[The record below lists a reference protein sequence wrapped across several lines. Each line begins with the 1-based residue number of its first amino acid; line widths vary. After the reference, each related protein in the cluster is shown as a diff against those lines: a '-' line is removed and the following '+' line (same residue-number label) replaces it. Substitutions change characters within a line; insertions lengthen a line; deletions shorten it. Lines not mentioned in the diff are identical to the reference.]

1 MDLDELDRGTE
12 EHVDDVEIDI
22 TGRHGTAPTP
32 DEVRARRYEAICE
45 ATTDFV
51 GITDV
56 DGNFFYLNPAARRML
71 GIGAD
76 EDVTLLASG
85 AFFDPDHYATVSDAI
100 LESLITSG
108 TWSGELHLRAR
119 DGHIIPVSQVTTVH
133 LEDDGRPAF
142 FSSISRDI
150 SAMKEIEATL
160 EHQATHDR
168 LTNIP
173 NHALF
178 LEFVAHALARA
189 GRSGLATAVAFIDLD
204 RFKGIND
211 TFGHVGG
218 DEVLMEVAHRLRTH
232 LRPGD
237 TVGRFGG
244 DEFTV
249 LIEDL
254 PAADAAARAQEIV
267 DRILAALRVPV
278 PLGDRIA
285 PITASAGLAIAT
297 PGDGVGAADLIRH
310 ADLAMYRAK
319 DGGKDRSEHFDAA
332 MRLETESALAIAA
345 GLELALNEEQFVV
358 EYQPVV
364 ALGTGACMAAEALVR
379 WRTPDGTL
387 LPPSEFIPIAEER
400 GLIGA
405 IGERVLTEAARY
417 AVECR
422 DLIPHFVMAVN
433 ISASQLLTPGFVHL
447 VQRVIDVTGLDPAAL
462 AIEITEEVVLH
473 DVTRA
478 VNVLEELR
486 RIGVW
491 VAIDDFGT
499 GYSSL
504 SYLRDLPVN
513 TVKVDRAFVQGI
525 VDSERDRAVLR
536 SIVQVAD
543 ALGMWFVAEGVET
556 EAEREILIELGA
568 GLAQGYLYARPM
580 SADAFTEFMTA
591 SLGDA

>member
-1 MDLDELDRGTE
+1 MDLDEMDRDTDERGDS
-12 EHVDDVEIDI
+12 VQIDI
-22 TGRHGTAPTP
+22 TGHGLDAPTP
-32 DEVRARRYEAICE
+32 DDVRARRYEAICE

-85 AFFDPDHYATVSDAI
+85 AFFDPDHYATVSDTI
-100 LESLITSG
+100 LDSLITSG

-178 LEFVAHALARA
+178 LEFVAHALARSE
-189 GRSGLATAVAFIDLD
+189 RSGLATAVAFIDLD
-204 RFKGIND
+204 RFKSIND

-254 PAADAAARAQEIV
+254 PVGEAAARAQEIV

-278 PLGDRIA
+278 PLGDRIS
-285 PITASAGLAIAT
+285 PITASAGVAIAS
-297 PGDGVGAADLIRH
+297 PGDGIGAADLIRH

-319 DGGKDRSEHFDAA
+319 EGGKDRAEQFDAA
-332 MRLETESALAIAA
+332 MRRETESALAIAA
-345 GLELALNEEQFVV
+345 GLELALHEEQFVV
-358 EYQPVV
+358 EFQPVV
-364 ALGTGACMAAEALVR
+364 DLRTGVCMAAEALVR

-405 IGERVLTEAARY
+405 IGERVLTEAARR
-417 AVECR
+417 AAQWREE
-422 DLIPHFVMAVN
+422 IPAFVMSVN
-433 ISASQLLTPGFVHL
+433 ISASQLLAPGFLHL
-447 VQRVIDVTGLDPAAL
+447 VQRVLDVTGLARDAL
-462 AIEITEEVVLH
+462 AIEITEAVVLH
-473 DVTRA
+473 DVARA
-478 VNVLEELR
+478 VHVLDELR
-486 RIGVW
+486 RMGVW

-504 SYLRDLPVN
+504 SYLRDLPAN
-513 TVKVDRAFVQGI
+513 TVKVDRAFVRGI
-525 VDSERDRAVLR
+525 VGSPRDQAVLR
-536 SIVQVAD
+536 SIVQVAG
-543 ALGMWFVAEGVET
+543 ALDMWFVAEGVET

-568 GLAQGYLYARPM
+568 GLAQGYLFARPM

-591 SLGDA
+591 SPAEH

>member
-1 MDLDELDRGTE
+1 MGDTE
-12 EHVDDVEIDI
+12 TRPADGSGALGSSPPV
-22 TGRHGTAPTP
+22 TATEPS

-56 DGNFFYLNPAARRML
+56 EGAFLYLNPAAREML
-71 GIGAD
+71 GIGPD
-76 EDVTLLASG
+76 EDVTALPSG
-85 AFFDPDHYATVSDAI
+85 AFFDADHYAQVSDSI
-100 LESLITSG
+100 LESLIATGS
-108 TWSGELHLRAR
+108 WSGELILRSR
-119 DGHIIPVSQVTTVH
+119 EGRTFPVSQVTTVH
-133 LEDDGRPAF
+133 LEEDGSPAF

-150 SAMKEIEATL
+150 SAMKHIEATL

-178 LEFVAHALARA
+178 VELVAHALARNE
-189 GRSGLATAVAFIDLD
+189 RTGLATAVAFIDLD
-204 RFKGIND
+204 RFKSIND
-211 TFGHVGG
+211 TFGHIGG

-237 TVGRFGG
+237 TVGRFAG

-254 PAADAAARAQEIV
+254 PAQEAVARSREVV

-278 PLGDRIA
+278 PLGDRVA
-285 PITASAGLAIAT
+285 PITASAGLAVAV
-297 PGDGVGAADLIRH
+297 PGDGTSAADLIRH

-319 DGGKDRSEHFDAA
+319 GGGKDRLTQFDADL
-332 MRLETESALAIAA
+332 RRETESAVAIAA
-345 GLELALNEEQFVV
+345 GLERALDEDQFIV
-358 EYQPVV
+358 EFQPVV
-364 ALGTGACMAAEALVR
+364 HLASGTCMAAEALVR
-379 WRTPDGTL
+379 WRTADGTL
-387 LPPSEFIPIAEER
+387 LPPREFIPIAEER
-400 GLIGA
+400 GLISA
-405 IGERVLTEAARY
+405 IGQQVLIAAAQHAISWRTRV
-417 AVECR
+417 
-422 DLIPHFVMAVN
+422 PHFVMSVN

-447 VQRVIDVTGLDPAAL
+447 VQRVLDVTGLDPDAL

-473 DVTRA
+473 DVGRA
-478 VNVLEELR
+478 VHVLEELR

-513 TVKVDRAFVQGI
+513 TVKVDRAFVRGI
-525 VDSERDRAVLR
+525 VDSDRDRAVLR

-556 EAEREILIELGA
+556 EAEREILIDLGA
-568 GLAQGYLYARPM
+568 GLAQGYLFARPM
-580 SADAFTEFMTA
+580 SAEAFTEFMTT
-591 SLGDA
+591 SLDAG

>member
-1 MDLDELDRGTE
+1 MGDTQHAQVGGT
-12 EHVDDVEIDI
+12 DASARRRIDA
-22 TGRHGTAPTP
+22 T

-56 DGNFFYLNPAARRML
+56 AGDFLYLNPAARRML
-71 GIGAD
+71 GIGHD
-76 EDVTLLASG
+76 EDVTALPSG
-85 AFFDPDHYATVSDAI
+85 TFFDADHYARVSDEI
-100 LESLITSG
+100 LTSLIETGS
-108 TWSGELHLRAR
+108 WSGELVLRAR
-119 DGHIIPVSQVTTVH
+119 DGRTFPVSQVTTVH
-133 LEDDGRPAF
+133 LEDDGSPAF

-150 SAMKEIEATL
+150 SAVKYVEATL

-178 LEFVAHALARA
+178 VELVAHALARNE
-189 GRSGLATAVAFIDLD
+189 RTGLATAVVFIDLD
-204 RFKGIND
+204 RFKSIND

-218 DEVLMEVAHRLRTH
+218 DEVLMEVAHRLRSH

-237 TVGRFGG
+237 TVGRFAG

-254 PAADAAARAQEIV
+254 PAHEAVARSQEVV

-285 PITASAGLAIAT
+285 PITASAGLAVAV
-297 PGDGVGAADLIRH
+297 PGDGTVAADLIRH
-310 ADLAMYRAK
+310 ADVAMYRAK
-319 DGGKDRSEHFDAA
+319 SEGKDRASRFDADL
-332 MRLETESALAIAA
+332 RRETESAVAIAA
-345 GLELALNEEQFVV
+345 NLERAIDEDQFVV
-358 EYQPVV
+358 EFQPVV
-364 ALGTGACMAAEALVR
+364 HLPTGTCMAAEALVR
-379 WRTPDGTL
+379 WRTADGTL
-387 LPPSEFIPIAEER
+387 LPPGEFIPIAEER

-405 IGERVLTEAARY
+405 IGQQVLLTAARF

-422 DLIPHFVMAVN
+422 AVIPHFVMGVN

-447 VQRVIDVTGLDPAAL
+447 VQRALDVTGLDPDAL

-478 VNVLEELR
+478 VHVLEELR

-525 VDSERDRAVLR
+525 VGSERDRAVLR
-536 SIVQVAD
+536 SIVQVAE

-556 EAEREILIELGA
+556 EAERKMLIDLGA
-568 GLAQGYLYARPM
+568 ELAQGYLVARPM
-580 SADAFTEFMTA
+580 AAEAFTAFMA
-591 SLGDA
+591 NSLGHR

>member
-1 MDLDELDRGTE
+1 M
-12 EHVDDVEIDI
+12 DDVETDI
-22 TGRHGTAPTP
+22 TGRTGPVPTP
-32 DEVRARRYEAICE
+32 DDVRARRYEAICE

-51 GITDV
+51 GITGV

-71 GIGAD
+71 GIGPD
-76 EDVTLLASG
+76 EDVTQLASG
-85 AFFDPDHYATVSDAI
+85 SFFDAEHYATVSDTI
-100 LESLITSG
+100 LERLIADG
-108 TWSGELHLRAR
+108 TWSGELHLRSR
-119 DGHIIPVSQVTTVH
+119 DGSIIPVSQVTTVH
-133 LEDDGRPAF
+133 LEDDGTPAF

-178 LEFVAHALARA
+178 LEFVAHALARNE
-189 GRSGLATAVAFIDLD
+189 RNGLATAVAFIDLD

-285 PITASAGLAIAT
+285 PITASAGLAIAA
-297 PGDGVGAADLIRH
+297 PGDGITAADLIRH

-319 DGGKDRSEHFDAA
+319 DGGKDRSEHFDAQ
-332 MRLETESALAIAA
+332 MLQDTERTLSIAA
-345 GLELALNEEQFVV
+345 GLETALDDEQFVV
-358 EYQPVV
+358 EFQPLVDIRSGV
-364 ALGTGACMAAEALVR
+364 CMSAEALVR
-379 WRTPDGTL
+379 WRTADGTL

-405 IGERVLTEAARY
+405 IGERVLTTAAEF
-417 AVECR
+417 AVRCR
-422 DLIPHFVMAVN
+422 AQVSHFVMAVN
-433 ISASQLLTPGFVHL
+433 ISASQLLTPGFLHL
-447 VQRVIDVTGLDPAAL
+447 VRRVLDVSGLAPDAL
-462 AIEITEEVVLH
+462 SIEITEEVVLH

-478 VNVLEELR
+478 VRVLEELR

-504 SYLRDLPVN
+504 SYLRDLPAN
-513 TVKVDRAFVQGI
+513 TVKVDRAFVHGI

-536 SIVQVAD
+536 SIVEVAD
-543 ALGMWFVAEGVET
+543 ALDMWFVAEGVET
-556 EAEREILIELGA
+556 EAEREILLELGA
-568 GLAQGYLYARPM
+568 VLAQGYLFARPM
-580 SADAFTEFMTA
+580 SAEAFTEFMLA
-591 SLGDA
+591 SVGGS

>member
-1 MDLDELDRGTE
+1 MGDTE
-12 EHVDDVEIDI
+12 RHE
-22 TGRHGTAPTP
+22 TGAPVVGPT

-56 DGNFFYLNPAARRML
+56 TGAFLYLNPAARRML
-71 GIGAD
+71 GIGPD
-76 EDVTLLASG
+76 EDVTTLPSG
-85 AFFDPDHYATVSDAI
+85 AFFDADHYAQVSDSI
-100 LESLITSG
+100 LESLITTGS
-108 TWSGELHLRAR
+108 WSGELILRSR
-119 DGHIIPVSQVTTVH
+119 DGRTFPVSQVTTVH
-133 LEDDGRPAF
+133 LEADGTPEF

-150 SAMKEIEATL
+150 SAMKHIEATL

-178 LEFVAHALARA
+178 VELVAHALARNE
-189 GRSGLATAVAFIDLD
+189 RTGLATAVAFFDLD
-204 RFKGIND
+204 RFKSIND

-218 DEVLMEVAHRLRTH
+218 DEVIMEVAHRLRTH

-237 TVGRFGG
+237 TVGRFAG

-254 PAADAAARAQEIV
+254 PSEEAEARAAEVV

-285 PITASAGLAIAT
+285 PITASAGVAIAV
-297 PGDGVGAADLIRH
+297 PGDGIAAADLIRH

-319 DGGKDRSEHFDAA
+319 SGGKDRAARFDADL
-332 MRLETESALAIAA
+332 RRETESAIAVAA
-345 GLELALNEEQFVV
+345 GLERALEEAQFVV

-364 ALGTGACMAAEALVR
+364 DLTTGTCAAAEALVR
-379 WRTPDGTL
+379 WRRADGTL
-387 LPPSEFIPIAEER
+387 LPPREFIPIAEER

-405 IGERVLTEAARY
+405 IGQQVLITAAEF

-422 DLIPHFVMAVN
+422 TRVPHFVMSVN
-433 ISASQLLTPGFVHL
+433 VSASQLLTPGFIHL
-447 VQRVIDVTGLDPAAL
+447 VQRVLDVTGLVPDAL

-478 VNVLEELR
+478 VHVLEDLR

-491 VAIDDFGT
+491 VAIDDFGI

-504 SYLRDLPVN
+504 SYLRQLPVN
-513 TVKVDRAFVQGI
+513 SVKVDRSFVQGI

-543 ALGMWFVAEGVET
+543 ALGLWFLAEGVET
-556 EAEREILIELGA
+556 EAERAILIDLGA
-568 GLAQGYLYARPM
+568 HLAQGYRFARPM
-580 SADAFTEFMTA
+580 PAAAFTEFLATA
-591 SLGDA
+591 QPDR

>member
-1 MDLDELDRGTE
+1 MDVDELDPRTDDGPERVAIDLTGTP
-12 EHVDDVEIDI
+12 HATV
-22 TGRHGTAPTP
+22 
-32 DEVRARRYEAICE
+32 EVRARRYEAICE

-56 DGNFFYLNPAARRML
+56 AGNFFYLNPAARRML

-76 EDVTLLASG
+76 EDVTVLASG
-85 AFFDPDHYATVSDAI
+85 AFFDPEHYARISDAI
-100 LESLITSG
+100 LESLISTGS
-108 TWSGELHLRAR
+108 WSGELLLRSR
-119 DGHIIPVSQVTTVH
+119 DGRSIPVSQVTTVH
-133 LEDDGRPAF
+133 LEPDGTPAF

-178 LEFVAHALARA
+178 VEFVAHALARSERN
-189 GRSGLATAVAFIDLD
+189 GFATAVAFIDLD
-204 RFKGIND
+204 RFKSIND
-211 TFGHVGG
+211 TFGHIGG

-254 PAADAAARAQEIV
+254 PAAEAAARAQEIV

-278 PLGDRIA
+278 ALGDRVA
-285 PITASAGLAIAT
+285 PITASAGLAIAV

-319 DGGKDRSEHFDAA
+319 DGGKDRSEQFDAA
-332 MRLETESALAIAA
+332 MRHETESALAIAA
-345 GLELALNEEQFVV
+345 GLELALHQEQFVV
-358 EYQPVV
+358 EFQPVV
-364 ALGTGACMAAEALVR
+364 DLRTGACMAAEALVR
-379 WRTPDGTL
+379 WRTADGTL
-387 LPPSEFIPIAEER
+387 LPPSEFIPVAEER
-400 GLIGA
+400 GLIAA
-405 IGERVLTEAARY
+405 IGERVLTEAAHWAARWREE
-417 AVECR
+417 VPE
-422 DLIPHFVMAVN
+422 FVMSVN
-433 ISASQLLTPGFVHL
+433 ISASQLLAPGFLHL
-447 VQRVIDVTGLDPAAL
+447 VQRVIDITGLPRDAL

-478 VNVLEELR
+478 VHVLDELR
-486 RIGVW
+486 SMGVW

-513 TVKVDRAFVQGI
+513 TVKVDRSFVRGI
-525 VDSERDRAVLR
+525 VDAPRDRAVLG
-536 SIVQVAD
+536 SIVQVAT
-543 ALGMWFVAEGVET
+543 ALGLWFVAEGVET
-556 EAEREILIELGA
+556 EAERETLLDLGA
-568 GLAQGYLYARPM
+568 GLAQGYLFARPM
-580 SADAFTEFMTA
+580 PGPAFATFMVESRTNA
-591 SLGDA
+591 G

>member
-1 MDLDELDRGTE
+1 MGDTE
-12 EHVDDVEIDI
+12 SRRAGGDVAPA
-22 TGRHGTAPTP
+22 GTAEPPTGP
-32 DEVRARRYEAICE
+32 SDEERARRYEAICE

-56 DGNFFYLNPAARRML
+56 DGAFLYLNPAAREML
-71 GIGAD
+71 GIGHD
-76 EDVTLLASG
+76 EDVTELPSG
-85 AFFDPDHYATVSDAI
+85 AFFDVDHYAQVSDSI
-100 LESLITSG
+100 LESLIATGS
-108 TWSGELHLRAR
+108 WSGELILRSR
-119 DGHIIPVSQVTTVH
+119 NGRTFPVSQVTTVH
-133 LEDDGRPAF
+133 LEEDGSPAF

-150 SAMKEIEATL
+150 SAMKHIEATL

-178 LEFVAHALARA
+178 TELVAHAIARNE
-189 GRSGLATAVAFIDLD
+189 RNGLATAVAFIDLD
-204 RFKGIND
+204 RFKSIND

-254 PAADAAARAQEIV
+254 PSTEAGPQAREVV

-285 PITASAGLAIAT
+285 PITASAGLAIAV
-297 PGDGVGAADLIRH
+297 PGDGTSAADLIRH

-319 DGGKDRSEHFDAA
+319 SGGKDRLTQFDADLRREA
-332 MRLETESALAIAA
+332 ESAIAVAA
-345 GLELALNEEQFVV
+345 GLEQALDEEQFVV
-358 EYQPVV
+358 EFQPVV
-364 ALGTGACMAAEALVR
+364 HLASGTCMAAEALVR
-379 WRTPDGTL
+379 WRTADGTL
-387 LPPSEFIPIAEER
+387 LPPREFIPVAEER
-400 GLIGA
+400 GLISA
-405 IGERVLTEAARY
+405 IGQQVLIAAAQHAIGWR
-417 AVECR
+417 AQV
-422 DLIPHFVMAVN
+422 PHFVMSVN

-447 VQRVIDVTGLDPAAL
+447 VQRVLDVTGLDPDAL
-462 AIEITEEVVLH
+462 AIEITEEVALH
-473 DVTRA
+473 DLTRA
-478 VNVLEELR
+478 VRVLEELR
-486 RIGVW
+486 HIGVW

-513 TVKVDRAFVQGI
+513 TVKVDRAFVRGI
-525 VDSERDRAVLR
+525 VDSDRDRAVLR

-556 EAEREILIELGA
+556 EREREILIDLGA
-568 GLAQGYLYARPM
+568 GLAQGYLFARPM
-580 SADAFTEFMTA
+580 SAEAFTEFMKD
-591 SLGDA
+591 SLDAG